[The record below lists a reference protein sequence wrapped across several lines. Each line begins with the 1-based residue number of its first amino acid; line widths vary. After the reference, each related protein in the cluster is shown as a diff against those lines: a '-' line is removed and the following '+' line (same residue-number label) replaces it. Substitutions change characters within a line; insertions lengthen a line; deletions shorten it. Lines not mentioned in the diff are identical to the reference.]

1 MPVNR
6 TLGFQGGTMGTTE
19 YEEEWQNY
27 LKNFFQ
33 GIAAPLL
40 VDEDS
45 GLPYL
50 FASPI
55 CATCQYWYPIHRDGL
70 NQLPAP
76 HEYDLVEKGLNGK
89 IIKTVS
95 LGEGEHDAYSDHVFY
110 GWCKRYPPTNR
121 DTYSIIGFRS
131 LFSLVSRKI
140 PQKVADYQFPLLSHT
155 NTCGEWK
162 QGEWVESFVNEYKKT

>member
-1 MPVNR
+1 MEAE
-6 TLGFQGGTMGTTE
+6 E
-19 YEEEWQNY
+19 YEENWQNY

-40 VDEDS
+40 VDEES

-50 FASPI
+50 FANPV
-55 CATCQYWYPIHRDGL
+55 CATCQFWHPIHRDGL

-89 IIKTVS
+89 ILKTVS
-95 LGEGEHDAYSDHVFY
+95 LGEGEHDAYNDHVFY
-110 GWCKRYPPTNR
+110 GWCKRFPPTNR

-131 LFSLVSRKI
+131 LFSLVSRRI
-140 PQKVADYQFPLLSHT
+140 PLKVADYQFPLLSHL

-162 QGEWVESFVNEYKKT
+162 KGQWVEGFISENKKT